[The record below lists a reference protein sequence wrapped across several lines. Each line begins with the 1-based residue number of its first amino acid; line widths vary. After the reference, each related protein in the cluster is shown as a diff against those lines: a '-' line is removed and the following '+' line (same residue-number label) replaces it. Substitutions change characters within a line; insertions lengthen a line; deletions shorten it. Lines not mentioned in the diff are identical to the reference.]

1 LGEPRSDREER
12 KVVTA
17 EGSGTFKVMSTAIE
31 VLDLSCPSACDPK
44 GRAGLALALKTVSPE
59 GVTT

>member
-1 LGEPRSDREER
+1 
-12 KVVTA
+12 
-17 EGSGTFKVMSTAIE
+17 MSTAIE